1 MYGGP
6 IFCFWVYFALGSFL
20 KENSIVALKSRIVT
34 IIFIVLFLVLSICE
48 SFFLMNKTQSLGGT
62 GLKPSAVLFSSTVVF
77 ALYGFRLEKKYK
89 QNFITKTVELLGKY
103 SYGIYLTH
111 LFALTVFNKLLK
123 FIFKNI
129 ILTGGGDWLF
139 LTLAILVLDFAVL
152 FVVRKIFPK
161 QAHLLLGV

>member
-1 MYGGP
+1 M
-6 IFCFWVYFALGSFL
+6 
-20 KENSIVALKSRIVT
+20 
-34 IIFIVLFLVLSICE
+34 
-48 SFFLMNKTQSLGGT
+48 
-62 GLKPSAVLFSSTVVF
+62 
-77 ALYGFRLEKKYK
+77 
-89 QNFITKTVELLGKY
+89 ELLGKY

-139 LTLAILVLDFAVL
+139 LTLAILILDFAVL